1 MRFKNI
7 FIVGLLLI
15 LIFINPVNQS
25 DSQISKLPNI
35 TGNFFVALNKLVV
48 YVTGFFS
55 KIFEKIVDY
64 A

>member
-7 FIVGLLLI
+7 FIVGLLLV
-15 LIFINPVNQS
+15 LVFIIPANQS
-25 DSQISKLPNI
+25 GSQISKIPNI

-55 KIFEKIVDY
+55 KIFEKIVNY